1 MRGRTGFTRGFTCP
15 VLLRIL
21 LGSLKISVTGV
32 SPSLPELSNSFSYPL
47 RYHVEVLQPRQ
58 DKSRRFGL
66 FPFRS
71 PLLRESHSLS
81 FPPGTEMFHFP
92 GCGFTALCI
101 QTVMSRH
108 YSGWVFPFGHSRI
121 KACLPLPETYRS
133 LPRPSSPADA
143 KAFTVC
149 SYMLDHKMVSH
160 AAYN

>member
-1 MRGRTGFTRGFTCP
+1 MSRSTWDTSRVDLDFAYGPFTLYGGTFQ
-15 VLLRIL
+15 IL
-21 LGSLKISVTGV
+21 
-32 SPSLPELSNSFSYPL
+32 PLSSSNPTS
-47 RYHVEVLQPRQ
+47 
-58 DKSRRFGL
+58 KSRNPGPRRDRFRL

-92 GCGFTALCI
+92 GCGFTALWI

-121 KACLPLPETYRS
+121 NACLPLPETYRS
-133 LPRPSSPADA
+133 LPRPSSPSDA

-160 AAYN
+160 AAYS